1 MFKTEFEF
9 ILPKGFLDKNGVLH
23 RKGVMRLATA
33 KDEIAPLQDHRVRNN
48 QSYMVL
54 IILSRVITSLGD
66 VHLVDVKLIEKLFS
80 ADLEYLQS
88 LYQKINTSETTDIN
102 LLCPHCNENFTKPLD
117 EVLPSGE

>member
-9 ILPKGFLDKNGVLH
+9 ILPKGYLDKHGVLH
-23 RKGVMRLATA
+23 KKGVMRLATA

-54 IILSRVITSLGD
+54 IILSRVIISLGE

-88 LYQKINTSETTDIN
+88 LYQKINTSETTDVN
-102 LLCPHCNENFTKPLD
+102 LLCPHCSEKFTVPLE